1 MFPRTLLVSAR
12 IGRNWVIPKSILSSA
27 TTPAASNTL
36 RWHSPTP
43 ISSTTEEVLEDP
55 QELKTSIGDNGVLTL
70 TLNRPEQRNALNVS
84 LLESMLK
91 ELESAASVPR
101 DIRAIV
107 LQAEGRVFSSGH
119 DLKEL
124 MSLDQAGQQHI
135 FDLCSTVMQRLTSIP
150 QPTICAVEG
159 LATAAGCQLVAACD
173 LVVGDPRS
181 GYATPGGTTIGLFCH
196 TPGVPLVR
204 CIGLKKALDMLYT
217 GRTITASE
225 AVQYGLITHVAANPR
240 REASKLAAQIAG
252 QSACAMQSGKQIFY
266 RQTEAESLKAAYQ
279 LASAAMVEN
288 LQTKDATEGINAF
301 VGKRECMEW
310 KHE

>member
-12 IGRNWVIPKSILSSA
+12 IGRKRVVPKGLLPSE
-27 TTPAASNTL
+27 TTSAASVTM
-36 RWHSPTP
+36 RWHSPPPT
-43 ISSTTEEVLEDP
+43 SSTQEVLEDP
-55 QELKTSIGDNGVLTL
+55 QELKTSLSDSGVLIL
-70 TLNRPEQRNALNVS
+70 TLNRPQQRNALNVS
-84 LLESMLK
+84 LLESLLT

-101 DIRAIV
+101 DVRAIV
-107 LQAEGRVFSSGH
+107 LQAEGRIFSSGH

-124 MSLDQAGQQHI
+124 MSLDQAGQQHV
-135 FDLCSTVMQRLTSIP
+135 FDLCSTVMQLLSGIP

-173 LVVGDPRS
+173 LGVGDPRS
-181 GYATPGGTTIGLFCH
+181 GYATPGAKTIGLFCH

-204 CIGLKKALDMLYT
+204 CIGLKKSLDMLYT

-240 REASKLAAQIAG
+240 REALKLAVQIAG
-252 QSACAMQSGKQIFY
+252 QSACAMQSGKRTLYQQI
-266 RQTEAESLKAAYQ
+266 EAESLKAAYQ

-288 LQTKDATEGINAF
+288 LQTKDAKEGIDAF
-301 VGKRECMEW
+301 IGKRGLET
-310 KHE
+310 